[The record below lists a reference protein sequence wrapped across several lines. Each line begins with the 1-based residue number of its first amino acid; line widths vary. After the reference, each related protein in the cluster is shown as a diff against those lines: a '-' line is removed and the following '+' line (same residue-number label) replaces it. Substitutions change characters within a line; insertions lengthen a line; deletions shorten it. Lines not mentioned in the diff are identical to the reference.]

1 MQLNEI
7 TSKLYDFLNR
17 SKAVFLT
24 WDPTSFDSTTLAKLQ
39 IKLKF
44 QNSKQEFV
52 GFTVNAGNSVVL
64 TNILEKVNDVTKT
77 VFIGHDFKN
86 LFTLFRRLNK
96 KPLCLTNI
104 FDLHWYESYLGL
116 QTSKNDITAQM
127 RHIKDWLANQT
138 LSSLYKQIYR
148 PLIVEVLPD
157 IESVGLV
164 NQDLGTLVF
173 PNFVVEGQTNG
184 RLSCICEYK
193 RCYNPHSLS
202 DEEKECLTLFE
213 NDGIFLWYDYNNME
227 VSVLAELADDPVL
240 KEIIQNHPKHVYEK
254 IFEKITGVQNENAR
268 KMAKSMFLP
277 CIYGQ
282 GPNGLAKTLNISQEQ
297 AAIYLHKMTDAFPK
311 SFAYVEGIQRDA
323 KEKGTVNDR
332 LGRIRHFTDETYFKA
347 RNFAVQSPSALL
359 CLESLVNL
367 HKSTDNKF
375 RIIFTVHD
383 GYCIA
388 ATKSNVE
395 HAYKTARSV
404 LQQQSSIL
412 PINFNVSIKIGRNLA
427 KMVPIGQ
434 R

>member
-7 TSKLYDFLNR
+7 TTKLYDFLSR

-52 GFTVNAGNSVVL
+52 AFTVNAGNSVVL
-64 TNILEKVNDVTKT
+64 TNILQKVNDVTKT

-86 LFTLFRRLNK
+86 LFTLFRRINK
-96 KPLCLTNI
+96 KPLSLTNI

-116 QTSKNDITAQM
+116 QPSKNDIKTQM
-127 RHIKDWLANQT
+127 KHTKDWIANESIST
-138 LSSLYKQIYR
+138 LYKQIYR

-157 IESVGLV
+157 IEAEGLV

-202 DEEKECLTLFE
+202 EEEKECLTLVE
-213 NDGIFLWYDYNNME
+213 NDAVFLWYDYNNME
-227 VSVLAELADDPVL
+227 VSVLAELADDPNL
-240 KEIIQNHPKHVYEK
+240 KEIIQNNPKQVYEK
-254 IFEKITGVQNENAR
+254 IFEKVTGSQNENSR
-268 KMAKSMFLP
+268 KLAKTMFLP

-282 GPNGLAKTLNISQEQ
+282 GANGLAKSLNISQEQ
-297 AAIYLHKMTDAFPK
+297 AAIYLHKMNDAFPK
-311 SFAYVEGIQRDA
+311 SFSYVETIQKEA
-323 KEKGTVNDR
+323 KEKGIVQDR
-332 LGRIRHFTDETYFKA
+332 LGRTRHFNEETYFKA
-347 RNFAVQSPSALL
+347 RNFAIQSPSALL
-359 CLESLVNL
+359 CLESLANL
-367 HKSTDNKF
+367 HKETKNQFK
-375 RIIFTVHD
+375 IIFTVHD
-383 GYCIA
+383 GYCIT

-412 PINFNVSIKIGRNLA
+412 PIKLNVSVKIGRNLA
-427 KMVPIGQ
+427 KMVQIGQ